1 MLKGDKFVAVKNMG
15 IIKTG
20 DIVEVYETSEDM
32 TTFNFGKDLEHL
44 GFMDIDSFEECFEE
58 VEQEQLI
65 APKVDIET
73 IQKIAESAE
82 IEIMTVFDKCTIMA
96 AKLPNGFVIVES
108 SACVSPENYDEDL
121 GASICAEKIIQK
133 IWELEGYKLQS
144 ELDALNKCRA
154 YVEDD
159 DEVEVE
165 IEIESEDVCGCPF
178 NSEDGC
184 TVDECRYDCPNH
196 N

>member
-65 APKVDIET
+65 APKVDKET

-144 ELDALNKCRA
+144 ELAYKCHD
-154 YVEDD
+154 YSEDD
-159 DEVEVE
+159 YKQVDAD
-165 IEIESEDVCGCPF
+165 IEIEFEDDCGCPF
-178 NSEDGC
+178 NSEEGC
-184 TVDECRYDCPNH
+184 LVDECFYNCPNH